1 MTRRLTPADL
11 ADILRD
17 TTHAQAKPPRTTA
30 GDVAVQTLKALAAGV
45 GASMLVGGALWLL
58 AAPPD
63 IIGNAAA
70 TTAVIVSGA
79 VLLVQA
85 VPSDKLLTVRRIQ
98 QVQAVVIDAEFR
110 KRKAYEVI
118 EQMEAQQAEQARE
131 WQRALAELRNE
142 NKVLR
147 AELMRHKEAG
157 KTPAFVARSKIAAE
171 IVKDAQVMIELWYS
185 TLHPNAGGEMVGEW
199 WSRPKATAAGWTK
212 TRHQDASKLLLEA
225 GVSGINEKL
234 PHILPVFADAGAA
247 LYRLHAYCDQVS
259 REPDMPKRQNDYV
272 EPEL

>member
-118 EQMEAQQAEQARE
+118 EKLEAQHAEAGRE
-131 WQRALAELRNE
+131 WQRAMAELRNE

-147 AELMRHKEAG
+147 AENLRYKEAG
-157 KTPAFVARSKIAAE
+157 KTPTFVTSSRVTEE
-171 IVKDAQVMIELWYS
+171 IVKDAQVIIEHWYS
-185 TLHPNAGGEMVGEW
+185 TLRPNVRGEMVGEW
-199 WSRPKATAAGWTK
+199 WSRPKAVAAGWTK
-212 TRHQDASKLLLEA
+212 TRHKEACNLLID
-225 GVSGINEKL
+225 VGIVVVNEKL
-234 PHILPVFADAGAA
+234 PSILPTFTDAGAA
-247 LYRLHAYCDQVS
+247 LYRLHTKAEQALS
-259 REPDMPKRQNDYV
+259 EPDMPRRQADYV
-272 EPEL
+272 EPD